1 VPVGRVRLAELSAA
15 ISLFTD
21 IATGQPQEHAL
32 RTTVVAMRLADRL
45 GWGRDDRVVGYYAS
59 LLRFLGCT
67 ATATETA
74 QLGGGDDLAINAA
87 SAATVMQP
95 GLEDLRVALRTV
107 GAGEPWRARLGLLA
121 RMLTDVNGRER
132 DLGAHCEVAARFG
145 ARMGLPAG
153 VEAALGAAYARW
165 DGRGVPSGLAGTDIP
180 VGMRLAIVAR
190 DIDVLARLGGPADAE
205 RVLRHRRGGAYD
217 PAVVDSALGGG
228 VADLVPTDA
237 DAWELALDLEPGLA
251 RVADDAQYEA
261 VLEACAD
268 FADLKF
274 PHTAGHSRAVADL
287 AAAAAA
293 ALGLPALAVADV
305 RHAGL
310 VHDLGR
316 VGVPSGVWLRPG
328 PLGTADWESV
338 RLHSYYTQ
346 RILGRCG
353 PLAGLGRL
361 AGAHHERLD
370 GSGYPA
376 GARGLDTPIR
386 ILAAADTYQAMTQ
399 DRPHRRAYPPEAAA
413 RHLRREAEAGR
424 LGHPEVEAVLAA
436 AGQRGAVRL
445 SRPAGLTAREVD
457 VLRLL
462 ARGLSNR
469 EMAAALTIST
479 KTVGRHVE
487 NLYAKI
493 GVSSRAAA
501 AVFGMEHDL
510 LGH

>member
-1 VPVGRVRLAELSAA
+1 MTRVRLAELSAA

-21 IATGQPQEHAL
+21 VATGQPQEHAL
-32 RTTVVAMRLADRL
+32 RTAVVAMRLAERL
-45 GWGRDDRVVGYYAS
+45 AWEMDDRVIGYYAS

-74 QLGGGDDLAINAA
+74 ELGGGDDMAVNAA
-87 SAATVMQP
+87 FAATVMQP
-95 GLEDLRVALRTV
+95 GFEELRVALRTV
-107 GAGEPWRARLGLLA
+107 GAGEPWPARLSLLA
-121 RMLTDVNGRER
+121 RILTDVHGRER
-132 DLGAHCEVAARFG
+132 DLGAHCEVAARFA

-180 VGMRLAIVAR
+180 AGMRLAIVAR
-190 DIDVLARLGGPADAE
+190 DVDLLARLGGPAAVG

-217 PAVVDSALGGG
+217 PSIVDAALDGG
-228 VADLVPTDA
+228 VADLVSTDA
-237 DAWELALDLEPGLA
+237 NAWELALDREPGIP
-251 RVADDAQYEA
+251 RTADDAQYDA

-287 AAAAAA
+287 AARAAA
-293 ALGLPALAVADV
+293 ALGLPGGTVADI
-305 RHAGL
+305 RRAGL

-316 VGVPSGVWLRPG
+316 VSVPSGVWLRPG
-328 PLGTADWESV
+328 PLDTAEWESV

-346 RILGRCG
+346 RILTRSRQ
-353 PLAGLGRL
+353 LAGLARV

-376 GARGLDTPIR
+376 GTRELQTPAR
-386 ILAAADTYQAMTQ
+386 ILAAADAYQAMTQ
-399 DRPHRRAYPPEAAA
+399 DRPHRRAHPPETAA
-413 RHLRREAEAGR
+413 RQLRREAEAGR
-424 LGHPEVEAVLAA
+424 LGRPEAEAVLIA
-436 AGQRGAVRL
+436 AGQRRAARL
-445 SRPAGLTAREVD
+445 SHPAGLTAREVD

-469 EMAAALTIST
+469 EMAARLTLST

-493 GVSSRAAA
+493 GVRSRAAA
-501 AVFGMEHDL
+501 AVFAMEHDL
-510 LGH
+510 LVH